1 MHNVIYPPVRRR
13 APAGTI
19 SVFLAGVI
27 DMGNSHDW
35 QAELLASYEK
45 STVTTFYN
53 PRRKDWDSGWKQ
65 TLDEDQ
71 FVDQVN
77 WEMDGIEQA
86 DFVFMYIAKDSQA
99 PISLLEFGFIVAT
112 KPEKL
117 IVCVEEGYWRRGNIE
132 VMCNRYGVE
141 LHPDFNG
148 AKYEL
153 SNRIA
158 QRVQQIR

>member
-1 MHNVIYPPVRRR
+1 MSNVIYPPVRRS
-13 APAGTI
+13 APARNI

-27 DMGNSHDW
+27 DMGNSEDW
-35 QAELLASYEK
+35 QQVLVEEYRR
-45 STVTTFYN
+45 STVVTLYN
-53 PRRKDWDSGWKQ
+53 PRRNDWDSSWKQ

-77 WEMDGIEQA
+77 WEVDNIDRS
-86 DFVFMYIAKDSQA
+86 DFIFMYIAKDSQA
-99 PISLLEFGFIVAT
+99 PILLLEFGYICGTA
-112 KPEKL
+112 PEKL
-117 IVCVEEGYWRRGNIE
+117 IICVEEGYWRRGNIE
-132 VMCNRYGVE
+132 VMCNRHGIE
-141 LHPDFNG
+141 LHPDLDG